1 MSTSSALII
10 VIVAILLSAFFAG
23 MEIAFVSANKVRVEI
38 DVKKAGLIN
47 RIIHVFYNHSDMFIS
62 TMLIGN
68 NVVNV
73 IYSMAMA
80 SLLTIPLKAYVGDNE
95 FLLLLLITIISTVII
110 LITGEFLPK
119 AVFRIN
125 PNYSL
130 RMFSLPLFMCYLV
143 LYPISKFT
151 EWLSQGIMHL
161 FGVKTDKEKLG
172 TLSVEELDAYLQDNI
187 DKKEDEHKE
196 VDREMKI
203 FENALDFSDTHLRDC
218 MVPRNEIVGVDI
230 AEATRDD
237 LVKLFSKTGLSKL
250 VVYHDDIDNV
260 MGFISVSELF
270 VTDVNWKDQV
280 KPVLFAPETMLAK
293 VMMQNLLHEK
303 RSMAIVVDE
312 FGGTAGMVT
321 LEDLVEEIF
330 GDIEDE
336 HDRNRNKLVAR
347 QIGDNTYEFSGRK
360 EIEEINE
367 EFHLDLPESDEYQ
380 TIAGL
385 ILHELEA
392 MPNEGDHIEVE
403 GGYTLTVLR
412 KSAARIELVRVVA
425 SGNNDKEAHD
435 E

>member
-1 MSTSSALII
+1 MASSAWII
-10 VIVAILLSAFFAG
+10 VIVSILLSAFFSG

-62 TMLIGN
+62 TLLIGN

-73 IYSMAMA
+73 VYSIAM
-80 SLLTIPLKAYVGDNE
+80 STLLTDPLNHIVGGNE
-95 FLLLLLITIISTVII
+95 FVMLLLITIISTIFI

-119 AVFRIN
+119 AIFRIN

-130 RMFSLPLFMCYLV
+130 RMFSLPLFTCYLV

-151 EWLSQGIMHL
+151 EWISQGVMRLLGI
-161 FGVKTDKEKLG
+161 KSDKAEIG
-172 TLSVEELDAYLQDNI
+172 SLSLEELDAYLQENI
-187 DKKEDEHKE
+187 DKKEDENVE

-230 AEATRDD
+230 ADTTRDD
-237 LVKLFSKTGLSKL
+237 LVQLFGKTGLSKL

-260 MGFISVSELF
+260 LGFISVSELF

-347 QIGDNTYEFSGRK
+347 QVGDNTYEFSGRK

-425 SGNNDKEAHD
+425 SDDNGKEEHD